1 MLTTP
6 FGEFIWTGYPVESR
20 NIPPNLYSLWFDKPP
35 TAADQTTYPVD
46 RNKLVYGTNGTTWG
60 WYIDVPTRARGYICQ
75 AKSLFANKLLPQSN
89 PIDYGQNDPNSIL
102 RGPCFVQQ
110 PADAWFVPG
119 IIVENFVTFGCFANG
134 NPAPKYRW
142 YKIGLI
148 SGQSIVVPKRTLVEP
163 LLSSTGRISISGGN
177 LVIHQPQASTD
188 SEYYQ
193 CEAYNDFGSIL
204 SRTAKI
210 VFGQLE
216 TFPKHPRKT
225 RVALAYQ
232 SVTIPCDPPAHS
244 PRDSLIYAFYMKK
257 DSGLEPVV
265 LSARPGVF
273 VSQAQALIGFSEAT
287 TQDSGIYVC
296 MITMHQLGSRLSDSP
311 KSPDMPLTVLE
322 SNQRIQEPRI
332 YDSFPAIWP
341 SDPIRGQTVR
351 IECFAG
357 GSVQSGPLQ
366 YTWRRLDGKLIPMEV
381 YKEFNRVLE
390 FSQIQPEDQG
400 VYECSVTDSMGS
412 QAQPKSVSL
421 QIKARPYFIKKAS
434 DTIVSIGETVVMVC
448 EAAGIPEPI
457 QTVQTDSAMFNCLAV
472 NSLGSEASSG
482 ELRVLAFAPTFQKN
496 PMVPVDGMVGQS
508 AVMVCQPEAAPAP
521 TISWF
526 FQGTAIT
533 PLSSQMDS
541 NTGEITCPG
550 TYCSLPNGNLL
561 VFALTK
567 AQAGLYEC
575 RAENQFGS
583 SSTSAYLDVIDPLVV
598 LLRPH
603 NMVVE
608 VNSTVIVPCRVQAVP
623 SLDVNYAWFYEDV
636 EIKFDRLDLDAR
648 RYERTQFFRP
658 FDRNYGFLHIVNIQM
673 SDAGRYTCEIQTP
686 LSKQREEGYVLVAG
700 PPGPCAGH
708 ILPRRKAEEGVGKDE
723 PMFPSDNQPIRLRHS
738 RQEGVQV
745 LVEFITCGVGAGHRG
760 SVDTDDGGE
769 FALLERQAETHQT
782 IVDDLRQTGQSSC
795 DVVPDGKGDARDV
808 EIKFDRLDLDARRY
822 ERTQFFRP
830 FDRNYGFLHIVNIQ
844 MSDAGRYT
852 CEIQTPLSKQ
862 REEGYVLVAGP
873 PGPCAGVEAATVP
886 GTELVV
892 VNWTKGAD
900 HLFPTLF
907 YQIEAQ
913 VTDGPWI
920 MVVSRLNESS
930 SIQVDQVSNR
940 RTTTIT
946 NLYSNILYH
955 LRVRAANVKGIGEP
969 SAPSRGIITLPKPP
983 TKVVQNVSGGG
994 GKHGTLVVRWEPLPF
1009 YEHNGD
1015 GFHYVVRWRAKED
1028 VEYTDT
1034 VVYNPTSVE
1043 NDTKVQLTI
1052 TLAEERF
1059 YKPYEVSVR
1068 AVNVMGPGP
1077 QSDPMIIMS
1086 AARVPTNAPRNPN
1099 AAMFNASAIL
1109 VTWDPPLLSAEEG
1122 PVSGYRILYWR
1133 RGVECLSLASDIE
1146 RFEQGQRLTLYGD
1159 VRSGVIIGLDPDIYY
1174 CIAVQSFN
1182 TAGDS
1187 PPSSFTEQTT
1197 YKLAPQS
1204 FPTMVVLNST
1214 EYPRTVLLNW
1224 IGVLTTGNEESVL
1237 GYKIRYWLAGANFK
1251 ETHKDIDVGMRT
1263 YGFIQNL
1270 EVNKRYNVRVFAY
1283 SRGGVGKMSSPL
1295 VQFQM
1300 IPKRFCVPGASWD
1313 GPDMRYN
1320 FVCAGSRTLISTAVL
1335 MDGGEGHVGS
1345 LRRFEARGEAVVLW
1359 DSGIVANYRCGALGF
1374 DLRVLDSSPT
1384 GEKHADSICEGC
1396 NESPIYG
1403 IRWKCM
1409 LCLNVDL
1416 CSSCYHGD
1424 KHCLNHRFLR
1434 ITAPCKTR
1442 VAVGRRMKARK
1453 IDAVG
1458 LFPKAR
1464 VVRGFDWRWGTQD
1477 CAEGVVN
1484 SLLLSGNT
1492 SRDPTSSSSS
1502 AMSVPCQGRII
1513 DRRDWY
1519 QWAPRSAVSVAWD
1532 SGAYNVYRVGY
1543 MGMVDLKAVRP
1554 TKGGS
1559 YYVDHLPLLADLRD
1573 INAVESFQPAG
1584 VPRALENLTSTAAS
1598 AAAAA
1603 PTWLNLETGRRASW
1617 HRRPTQIR
1625 ESMPSTASESTDF
1638 ETGVLAFAS
1647 PSSSFDAVDSGD
1659 RMPLTEAVLN
1669 ESATTESAGPMTS
1682 SQRPSSTPSQQPLQ
1696 DYAQPSEASTHG
1708 RLRGGRTANESSDPA
1723 RSRVQNSRTLLADL
1737 FCAGGGASGPGSVS
1751 DPSSPPRSR
1760 VAPETSGNRTL
1771 RTPMML
1777 NRAPVVTGAATAVC
1791 RQTVAPA
1798 AQPSSNDGRPVA
1810 GASLVGA
1817 TLRLRPGAVIQLRLR
1832 SMSNEA
1838 TPSGSEYLSL
1848 PSVVERVDDT
1858 SGSVVL
1864 MVPQTG
1870 QRFTLTSSHQQC
1882 ASAATGPCLPP
1893 ASSAQL
1899 TVPVQTHSTGRHGE
1913 DQTRQ
1918 QLSARQAASSVL
1930 TRMRRRDSY
1939 SRGNMS
1945 GSQPPPQPP
1954 QTIPAATAGS
1964 SSEAAGHSAREPS
1977 VPEGQS
1983 SLPARPD
1990 HETYVATGD
1999 RDSMPS
2005 ASTSRGSCLRQSGK
2019 HVSEEL
2025 MFAAAEGNVKKITW
2039 LIKHSEVDVNTH
2051 YAGGT
2056 ALHIACQSGHLNCVD
2071 VLLRHGADCKQRDAD
2086 GNQALHSA
2094 AQGGCLNVLRRI
2106 AMHCLE
2112 QVPCTSNMAPNYP
2125 SGQRPPSGQTTEN
2138 VTVSDPAANASGA
2151 AATGA
2156 GDPSASDP
2164 GPLVQSASEQPLD
2177 VNSRN
2182 ALRQTPLHLAAV
2194 GRHLDCA
2201 RCLLEEFNALPSLQD
2216 CDGDTP
2222 LHDAISGQNMAMV
2235 ELLLSDRAD
2244 LTITNSLG
2252 HNCLHHGA
2260 LVGDAGGSFLMTGLL
2275 VLPWRSIYTPRKD
2288 LLWAPPSTCLP
2299 ARSSI
2304 SDEHFGPVILSSVS
2318 SKLTQTIT
2326 QVLAAAWLYNCR
2338 LFPYAPALFSG
2349 RAFDT
2354 SGKLG
2359 HPTT

>member
-1 MLTTP
+1 MLTSP

-35 TAADQTTYPVD
+35 TAADQTTYPAD
-46 RNKLVYGTNGTTWG
+46 RNKLVYGTNGTSWG
-60 WYIDVPTRARGYICQ
+60 WYIDVPTLARGYICQ

-89 PIDYGQNDPNSIL
+89 PIDYGQNDSNSIL

-110 PADAWFVPG
+110 PVDAWFVPG

-381 YKEFNRVLE
+381 HKEFNRVLE
-390 FSQIQPEDQG
+390 FPQIQPEDQG

-457 QTVQTDSAMFNCLAV
+457 QVWYRNGESTVQTDSAMFNCLAV

-526 FQGTAIT
+526 FQGTAIK

-541 NTGEITCPG
+541 NTGEIT
-550 TYCSLPNGNLL
+550 
-561 VFALTK
+561 

-583 SSTSAYLDVIDPLVV
+583 ANTSAYLDVIDPLVV

-648 RYERTQFFRP
+648 RYET
-658 FDRNYGFLHIVNIQM
+658 
-673 SDAGRYTCEIQTP
+673 
-686 LSKQREEGYVLVAG
+686 
-700 PPGPCAGH
+700 
-708 ILPRRKAEEGVGKDE
+708 
-723 PMFPSDNQPIRLRHS
+723 
-738 RQEGVQV
+738 
-745 LVEFITCGVGAGHRG
+745 
-760 SVDTDDGGE
+760 
-769 FALLERQAETHQT
+769 
-782 IVDDLRQTGQSSC
+782 
-795 DVVPDGKGDARDV
+795 
-808 EIKFDRLDLDARRY
+808 
-822 ERTQFFRP
+822 TQFFRP

-920 MVVSRLNESS
+920 MVVSRLNEST

-1034 VVYNPTSVE
+1034 VVYNPTSVD

-1335 MDGGEGHVGS
+1335 M
-1345 LRRFEARGEAVVLW
+1345 LTF
-1359 DSGIVANYRCGALGF
+1359 C
-1374 DLRVLDSSPT
+1374 
-1384 GEKHADSICEGC
+1384 
-1396 NESPIYG
+1396 
-1403 IRWKCM
+1403 
-1409 LCLNVDL
+1409 
-1416 CSSCYHGD
+1416 
-1424 KHCLNHRFLR
+1424 
-1434 ITAPCKTR
+1434 
-1442 VAVGRRMKARK
+1442 
-1453 IDAVG
+1453 
-1458 LFPKAR
+1458 
-1464 VVRGFDWRWGTQD
+1464 
-1477 CAEGVVN
+1477 
-1484 SLLLSGNT
+1484 LLL
-1492 SRDPTSSSSS
+1492 
-1502 AMSVPCQGRII
+1502 CI
-1513 DRRDWY
+1513 
-1519 QWAPRSAVSVAWD
+1519 
-1532 SGAYNVYRVGY
+1532 
-1543 MGMVDLKAVRP
+1543 
-1554 TKGGS
+1554 
-1559 YYVDHLPLLADLRD
+1559 
-1573 INAVESFQPAG
+1573 
-1584 VPRALENLTSTAAS
+1584 
-1598 AAAAA
+1598 
-1603 PTWLNLETGRRASW
+1603 
-1617 HRRPTQIR
+1617 
-1625 ESMPSTASESTDF
+1625 
-1638 ETGVLAFAS
+1638 
-1647 PSSSFDAVDSGD
+1647 
-1659 RMPLTEAVLN
+1659 
-1669 ESATTESAGPMTS
+1669 
-1682 SQRPSSTPSQQPLQ
+1682 
-1696 DYAQPSEASTHG
+1696 
-1708 RLRGGRTANESSDPA
+1708 
-1723 RSRVQNSRTLLADL
+1723 
-1737 FCAGGGASGPGSVS
+1737 
-1751 DPSSPPRSR
+1751 
-1760 VAPETSGNRTL
+1760 
-1771 RTPMML
+1771 
-1777 NRAPVVTGAATAVC
+1777 
-1791 RQTVAPA
+1791 
-1798 AQPSSNDGRPVA
+1798 
-1810 GASLVGA
+1810 
-1817 TLRLRPGAVIQLRLR
+1817 
-1832 SMSNEA
+1832 
-1838 TPSGSEYLSL
+1838 
-1848 PSVVERVDDT
+1848 
-1858 SGSVVL
+1858 
-1864 MVPQTG
+1864 
-1870 QRFTLTSSHQQC
+1870 
-1882 ASAATGPCLPP
+1882 
-1893 ASSAQL
+1893 
-1899 TVPVQTHSTGRHGE
+1899 
-1913 DQTRQ
+1913 
-1918 QLSARQAASSVL
+1918 
-1930 TRMRRRDSY
+1930 
-1939 SRGNMS
+1939 
-1945 GSQPPPQPP
+1945 
-1954 QTIPAATAGS
+1954 
-1964 SSEAAGHSAREPS
+1964 
-1977 VPEGQS
+1977 
-1983 SLPARPD
+1983 
-1990 HETYVATGD
+1990 
-1999 RDSMPS
+1999 
-2005 ASTSRGSCLRQSGK
+2005 
-2019 HVSEEL
+2019 
-2025 MFAAAEGNVKKITW
+2025 
-2039 LIKHSEVDVNTH
+2039 
-2051 YAGGT
+2051 
-2056 ALHIACQSGHLNCVD
+2056 
-2071 VLLRHGADCKQRDAD
+2071 
-2086 GNQALHSA
+2086 
-2094 AQGGCLNVLRRI
+2094 
-2106 AMHCLE
+2106 
-2112 QVPCTSNMAPNYP
+2112 
-2125 SGQRPPSGQTTEN
+2125 
-2138 VTVSDPAANASGA
+2138 
-2151 AATGA
+2151 
-2156 GDPSASDP
+2156 
-2164 GPLVQSASEQPLD
+2164 
-2177 VNSRN
+2177 
-2182 ALRQTPLHLAAV
+2182 
-2194 GRHLDCA
+2194 
-2201 RCLLEEFNALPSLQD
+2201 
-2216 CDGDTP
+2216 
-2222 LHDAISGQNMAMV
+2222 
-2235 ELLLSDRAD
+2235 
-2244 LTITNSLG
+2244 
-2252 HNCLHHGA
+2252 
-2260 LVGDAGGSFLMTGLL
+2260 
-2275 VLPWRSIYTPRKD
+2275 
-2288 LLWAPPSTCLP
+2288 
-2299 ARSSI
+2299 
-2304 SDEHFGPVILSSVS
+2304 
-2318 SKLTQTIT
+2318 
-2326 QVLAAAWLYNCR
+2326 
-2338 LFPYAPALFSG
+2338 
-2349 RAFDT
+2349 
-2354 SGKLG
+2354 
-2359 HPTT
+2359 